1 MKNVSKEILH
11 ISFNFDDSESN
22 KNANRFLKSNIF
34 DFSTN
39 KTDETFKSI
48 FLKTL
53 GFTYLNPHVYSD
65 TVFFLGNFSKNF
77 ALVNK
82 IYFGLGATIS
92 SFLFFFTIGYL
103 ANYLSKY
110 LNNKRTWFYINI
122 LVILFM
128 TVLSLYVL
136 NTILNFY

>member
-1 MKNVSKEILH
+1 MNAHSPTASPTNRNTH
-11 ISFNFDDSESN
+11 IGFRIGSIAPNRMASIAGTYFN
-22 KNANRFLKSNIF
+22 
-34 DFSTN
+34 
-39 KTDETFKSI
+39 
-48 FLKTL
+48 
-53 GFTYLNPHVYSD
+53 
-65 TVFFLGNFSKNF
+65 

-103 ANYLSKY
+103 AKYSSKY
-110 LNNKRTWFYINI
+110 LNNKKTWFYINI

-128 TVLSLYVL
+128 TVLSFYVL